1 MKKNIIIFFGPPG
14 SGKGTQ
20 ADILGEALNFPV
32 ISPGELLRHERD
44 RGTKLGKQAA
54 GLLAKGLLVS
64 DEIVEDI
71 LNKRLKKRD
80 VSKGYILDGYPRR
93 EEQLNLLNKRLA
105 SYRQKPKVTAVY
117 IDVHDQ
123 EIKKRLSGRR
133 VCDCGAAYH
142 VKYNPPKKQGIC
154 DLCGTKLYQRKDDA
168 PVIVR
173 GRLSRF
179 HKRISPILRYFKK
192 DNRFFKVNG
201 EQAIKEIQKEIL
213 VKLKKL
219 KAI

>member
-32 ISPGELLRHERD
+32 ISLGELLRHERD
-44 RGTKLGKQAA
+44 QGTKLGKQAA

-71 LNKRLKKRD
+71 LSERLKKRD

-93 EEQLNLLNKRLA
+93 EEQLSLFNKRSA
-105 SYRQKPKVTAVY
+105 SYRQKPNITAIY
-117 IDVHDQ
+117 IDVHDK

-142 VKYNPPKKQGIC
+142 IKYNPPKRLGIC
-154 DLCGTKLYQRKDDA
+154 DLCGAKLYQRKDDA
-168 PVIVR
+168 PVIMR

-179 HKRISPILRYFKK
+179 HKRISPILKYFEEHYK
-192 DNRFFKVNG
+192 FFRVNG
-201 EQAIKEIQKEIL
+201 EQSIKEIQKEIL